1 MGPIYLTSFGVPPNT
16 SIASSRARSRLTCQC
31 RSAGTS
37 QVQAGD
43 QPEYRQGGAHQT
55 SEICEIIP
63 SGEHVIRGDCI
74 EFIKLEG
81 PLAYEAL

>member
-37 QVQAGD
+37 QLAINLNTAKAG
-43 QPEYRQGGAHQT
+43 R
-55 SEICEIIP
+55 
-63 SGEHVIRGDCI
+63 
-74 EFIKLEG
+74 IKHLKY
-81 PLAYEAL
+81 AKSSRAAST